1 MNSARKIV
9 WCVLFIFICS
19 SCVAAKEVH
28 HYVFFNI
35 GRQKISEPSFID
47 TKSFEGAQLK
57 YRWRELEPEKDSYDF
72 SAIRKDFTF
81 LTSKG
86 KKLFIQLQDVS
97 FDQGVEGICNGLSQ
111 S

>member
-1 MNSARKIV
+1 MNNARKIV
-9 WCVLFIFICS
+9 WCVLFICICCG
-19 SCVAAKEVH
+19 CVAAKEVH

-35 GRQKISEPSFID
+35 DRQRISELSFID